1 MKTAHIDR
9 SKEWTVE
16 EFLLLDETNTFC
28 ELINGELIVSPSP
41 TPYHQFVC
49 SNLNDILKAA
59 GKKNGGI
66 CYFAPIDLFIDQKSV
81 YQPDLLFLSRE
92 NRKIVSTRGIEGVPD
107 IVVEIISPSN
117 SFMDRNVK
125 RKTYQRI
132 GVKEYWIVDPA
143 NKTIEIYNSIQ
154 KNWDTPS
161 LYLAEEGIVTSSVIS
176 ELQFDLS
183 EIF

>member
-16 EFLLLDETNTFC
+16 EFLLLNETNTFC
-28 ELINGELIVSPSP
+28 ELVNGELVMSPSP

-59 GKKNGGI
+59 AKKNGGI
-66 CYFAPIDLFIDQKSV
+66 CYFAPIDVFIDQKTV

-107 IVVEIISPSN
+107 IVVQIISPSN
-117 SFMDRNVK
+117 AFMDRNVK
-125 RKTYQRI
+125 RATYQRI
-132 GVKEYWIVDPA
+132 GVKEYWLVDPD
-143 NKTIEIYNSIQ
+143 NKTLEIYF
-154 KNWDTPS
+154 P
-161 LYLAEEGIVTSSVIS
+161 VTSES
-176 ELQFDLS
+176 EPASIHIDEN
-183 EIF
+183 EIVSSAVLPELEFQLANIF